1 MLIVPV
7 VALACLLAM
16 GALSYFAMQ
25 QNERRMRELKDVT
38 LTAER
43 LANRQAIALGQVHA
57 GVYAKI
63 AIAASLSDA
72 QFKEFGTQTDS
83 QLNTIAQGLTELKSY
98 AGAVAEAA
106 QALPAVER
114 YRASIA
120 QALDLASMDPNTG
133 VAAMQGATTHYQLV
147 RKQLDQVLLNLD
159 QRTGD
164 ALQETKNAAQRAAW
178 LSLGTMAIGF
188 AVLAAIAIWVARAV
202 VRPIDDACRAAE
214 SLAAGDLTMRIHAG
228 SDDEVG
234 KLSRALATVVQNWNT
249 LLSDIKQA
257 GSTITV
263 EASEIALG
271 NADLSARTE
280 SQAHSLQETASSMHQ
295 LTDTVRENASHAHQ
309 ANQMVLSTSG
319 VALEGGR
326 VVGQVVET
334 MGSIKASSGRIVD
347 IIAVIDGIA
356 FQTNILALNA
366 AVEAARA
373 GEQGR
378 GFAVVAT
385 EVRGLAQRSATAAR
399 EIKQLIE
406 DSVARIETGSQL
418 ADSAGRTMG
427 DIVASVRQV
436 TEIMNDI
443 TAASQRQSKG
453 IEEVN
458 SAITEMDELTQRN
471 AALVEQSAA
480 AAQSMQD
487 QAHELL
493 RVVGAFRLSE
503 GAPPLPQPAL
513 TGG

>member
-16 GALSYFAMQ
+16 GAMSYFAMQ
-25 QNERRMRELKDVT
+25 QNERRMHELKDVT
-38 LTAER
+38 LAAEQ

-57 GVYAKI
+57 EVYAKI
-63 AIAASLSDA
+63 AIAASLSDT
-72 QFKEFGTQTDS
+72 QFKDFGTQTDS
-83 QLNTIAQGLTELKSY
+83 QLNAITRGLTELKSY
-98 AGAVAEAA
+98 AGAADEAA

-133 VAAMQGATTHYQLV
+133 VAAMQGAGTHYQQV
-147 RKQLDQVLLNLD
+147 RKQLNQVLLNLD
-159 QRTGD
+159 RRTGD
-164 ALQETKNAAQRAAW
+164 ALQETKNAGQRAAW

-188 AVLAAIAIWVARAV
+188 ALLAAIAIWVARAV

-214 SLAAGDLTMRIHAG
+214 SLAAGDLTMRLHAE

-234 KLSRALATVVQNWNT
+234 KLSRALVTVVQNWNT
-249 LLSDIKQA
+249 LLGDIKQA

-295 LTDTVRENASHAHQ
+295 LTDTVRENAGHAHQ
-309 ANQMVLSTSG
+309 ANQMVLSTSA

-458 SAITEMDELTQRN
+458 GAITEMDELTQRN

-493 RVVGAFRLSE
+493 RVVGAFRLGD
-503 GAPPLPQPAL
+503 GAPQLLQR
-513 TGG
+513 

>member
-7 VALACLLAM
+7 VALLCLLAM
-16 GALSYFAMQ
+16 GAMSYLAMQ
-25 QNERRMRELKDVT
+25 QNERRMHDVKDVT
-38 LTAER
+38 LRAER
-43 LANRQAIALGQVHA
+43 LANRQAIVLGQVHA
-57 GVYAKI
+57 EVYAKI
-63 AIAASLSDA
+63 AIAASLTEA
-72 QFKEFGTQTDS
+72 QFKTFGTQTEQ
-83 QLNTIAQGLTELKSY
+83 QLNAIMQGLTELKGY
-98 AGAVAEAA
+98 AGASAEAA
-106 QALPAVER
+106 QALQAIER

-133 VAAMQGATTHYQLV
+133 VAAMQGATTQYQLV
-147 RKQLDQVLLNLD
+147 RQQLDQVLINLD
-159 QRTGD
+159 RRTGD
-164 ALQETKNAAQRAAW
+164 ALQETRNASQRAAW
-178 LSLGTMAIGF
+178 LSLGTMTIGF
-188 AVLAAIAIWVARAV
+188 AVLAAIATWVARAV
-202 VRPIDDACRAAE
+202 LRPIDDARRAAE
-214 SLAAGDLTMRIHAG
+214 SLAAGDLTMHIDAR

-234 KLSRALATVVQNWNT
+234 KLSRALVTVVQNWNS

-263 EASEIALG
+263 EAGEIALG
-271 NADLSARTE
+271 NADLSLRTE
-280 SQAHSLQETASSMHQ
+280 SQANSLQQTASSMHQ
-295 LTDTVRENASHAHQ
+295 LTDTVRENASHARQ
-309 ANQMVLSTSG
+309 ANHMVQSTSG

-399 EIKQLIE
+399 EIKLLIE
-406 DSVARIETGSQL
+406 DSVARIETGSRL
-418 ADSAGRTMG
+418 ADSAGRTMD
-427 DIVASVRQV
+427 DIVASVKQV
-436 TEIMNDI
+436 TQIMNDI
-443 TAASQRQSKG
+443 TEASQRQGKG

-480 AAQSMQD
+480 AAQNMQD

-493 RVVGAFRLSE
+493 KVVGTFRLSK
-503 GAPPLPQPAL
+503 GAPRLLQS
-513 TGG
+513 

>member
-7 VALACLLAM
+7 VALGCLLAL
-16 GALSYFAMQ
+16 GAVSYLAMQ
-25 QNERRMRELKDVT
+25 QNERRMHELNDVT

-57 GVYAKI
+57 GVFAKI
-63 AIAASLSDA
+63 AIAASLSEA
-72 QFKEFGTQTDS
+72 QFKEFGTQTDR
-83 QLNTIAQGLTELKSY
+83 QLNTITQGLTELKSY
-98 AGAVAEAA
+98 AGAATEAA

-114 YRASIA
+114 YRASIV

-159 QRTGD
+159 RRTGD
-164 ALQETKNAAQRAAW
+164 ALQETKTAGQRAAW

-188 AVLAAIAIWVARAV
+188 VMLATIATWVARAV

-214 SLAAGDLTMRIHAG
+214 SLAAGDLTMRIHAV
-228 SDDEVG
+228 SDDEMG
-234 KLSRALATVVQNWNT
+234 KLSRALETVVQNWNT

-257 GSTITV
+257 GATITV
-263 EASEIALG
+263 EARDIALG

-295 LTDTVRENASHAHQ
+295 LTDTVRENASHAHR
-309 ANQMVLSTSG
+309 ANQMVQSTSG

-399 EIKQLIE
+399 EIKRLIE
-406 DSVARIETGSQL
+406 DSVARIETGSLL

-436 TEIMNDI
+436 TDIMNDI
-443 TAASQRQSKG
+443 TAASQRQGEG

-480 AAQSMQD
+480 AAQNMQD

-493 RVVGAFRLSE
+493 RAVGTFRLSD
-503 GAPPLPQPAL
+503 GAPQLLQR
-513 TGG
+513 

>member
-1 MLIVPV
+1 MLIVPL
-7 VALACLLAM
+7 VALLCLLAM
-16 GALSYFAMQ
+16 GAMSYLAMQ
-25 QNERRMRELKDVT
+25 QNERRMHDVRDVT
-38 LTAER
+38 LAAER
-43 LANRQAIALGQVHA
+43 LANHQAVALGQVHA
-57 GVYAKI
+57 AVYAKI

-72 QFKEFGTQTDS
+72 QFKEFGKQTDQ
-83 QLNTIAQGLTELKSY
+83 QLNAITQGLTALKGY
-98 AGAVAEAA
+98 AGAAAEAT

-114 YRASIA
+114 YRASIV

-133 VAAMQGATTHYQLV
+133 VAAMQAATTHYQLV
-147 RKQLDQVLLNLD
+147 RKQLDQVVINLD
-159 QRTGD
+159 QRTSD
-164 ALQETKNAAQRAAW
+164 ALQETRDAGQRAAW
-178 LSLGTMAIGF
+178 FSLATMAIGF
-188 AVLAAIAIWVARAV
+188 AVLAAIAAWVARAV
-202 VRPIDDACRAAE
+202 VRPIDDARRAAE
-214 SLAAGDLTMRIHAG
+214 SLAAGDLTMRIHADG
-228 SDDEVG
+228 NDEVG
-234 KLSRALATVVQNWNT
+234 KLSRALVTVVQNWNT

-263 EASEIALG
+263 EAGEFALG

-280 SQAHSLQETASSMHQ
+280 SQSASLQETASSMHQ
-295 LTDTVRENASHAHQ
+295 LTDTVRENASHARQ
-309 ANQMVLSTSG
+309 ANKMVQSTSG

-326 VVGQVVET
+326 VVGQVVAT

-373 GEQGR
+373 GDQGR

-385 EVRGLAQRSATAAR
+385 EVRGLAQRSAAAAR

-418 ADSAGRTMG
+418 ADSAGRTMD
-427 DIVASVRQV
+427 DIVASVKQV
-436 TEIMNDI
+436 TQIMNDI
-443 TAASQRQSKG
+443 TEASLRQGKG

-480 AAQSMQD
+480 AAQNMQD

-493 RVVGAFRLSE
+493 RVVGAFRLNE
-503 GAPPLPQPAL
+503 GAPRLLQA
-513 TGG
+513 